1 MSLRKIHVLVVDDH
15 PIVRRGL
22 IAEINLNPE
31 MQVIGEAKNGLEA
44 IEMAE
49 KLSPDVILMDIVMPE
64 MDGIQAT
71 QAILLK
77 KPNSKILIL
86 TSFTEEEKIFS
97 AISSGA
103 SGFIY
108 KDQHPAKV
116 LEAIKDVY
124 MDIPVLNPAFTRKM
138 MREIQRPKQDEPKS
152 DLTERELEIL
162 KMVAVGKP
170 YKIIANDLGLRQA
183 TIRAHVSNILSKLS
197 LTNRSQ
203 LVLFAIQT
211 KLIDSNILQ
220 NNNK

>member
-1 MSLRKIHVLVVDDH
+1 MSPKMIRVLVVDDH

-22 IAEINLNPE
+22 ITEINLNPE
-31 MQVIGEAKNGLEA
+31 MQVVGEAINGLEA
-44 IEMAE
+44 IDLAE
-49 KLSPDVILMDIVMPE
+49 KLDPDVILMDIVMPE
-64 MDGIQAT
+64 MDGILAT

-77 KPNSKILIL
+77 KPDSKILIL

-116 LEAIKDVY
+116 LEAIKDVF

-138 MREIQRPKQDEPKS
+138 MREFQHPKQE
-152 DLTERELEIL
+152 DLKTELTDRELEIL
-162 KMVAVGKP
+162 KMVAMGKP

-183 TIRAHVSNILSKLS
+183 TIRAHVSNILSKLNFS
-197 LTNRSQ
+197 NRSQ
-203 LVLFAIQT
+203 LVLYAVRN
-211 KLIDSNILQ
+211 KLIEPE
-220 NNNK
+220 

>member
-1 MSLRKIHVLVVDDH
+1 MLVVDDH

>member
-1 MSLRKIHVLVVDDH
+1 VSLRKIHVLVVDDH

>member
-1 MSLRKIHVLVVDDH
+1 MIRVLVVDDH

-31 MQVIGEAKNGLEA
+31 MQVVGEAKNGMEA

-49 KLSPDVILMDIVMPE
+49 KLCPDVILMDIVMPE

-71 QAILLK
+71 KAIILK
-77 KPNSKILIL
+77 NPSSKILIL

-103 SGFIY
+103 NGFIY

-116 LEAIKDVY
+116 LEAIKDVF
-124 MDIPVLNPAFTRKM
+124 MDIPVLNPTFTRKM
-138 MREIQRPKQDEPKS
+138 MREIQQPKQNEPKY
-152 DLTERELEIL
+152 DLTDRELGIL
-162 KMVAVGKP
+162 KMVALGKP

-183 TIRAHVSNILSKLS
+183 TIRAHVSNILSKLNLS
-197 LTNRSQ
+197 NRSQ
-203 LVLFAIQT
+203 LVLFAIQNE
-211 KLIDSNILQ
+211 LIESDMAKNHNL
-220 NNNK
+220 